1 MSLKTCLTALGV
13 LATVAAIDAAPAGA
27 TVAINSFTLTL
38 STTQAGANPDLT
50 MSATLAPTS
59 GDDPQSVT
67 ISLATGLLAN
77 PTVPATC
84 SETQLQGNAC
94 PAGSQIGSGTV
105 TATALGLPVNA
116 PAKVYLV
123 TAHSDEIGRVGMVVS
138 AGLGTTTAEG
148 PVTIRT
154 QPDVGANV
162 TFANLP
168 QSINGIAVTVTG
180 IQLTLD
186 GTVNGKPFTR
196 NPTSCAPA
204 STGISV
210 SSYGAPSTP
219 ATAQSSFTPT
229 GCASLPYGPA
239 VSGTATVAG
248 WDGQTALTS
257 TIAQAAGEAA
267 TSQSR
272 LTLPFGL
279 VPRWDVYSR
288 ACSASDV
295 STCPASATVGNATV
309 STPLSAQPLSGRVV
323 LVSSG
328 GSSTPGVALVFP
340 APFGIVISGTNSVSS
355 QGFTTTFTHM
365 PDVPMSSVS
374 VALAGGSDSLLKN
387 GYSLCVGKPTLS
399 AGFTAQSGTTSS
411 ASGPV
416 AVTGCPA

>member
-1 MSLKTCLTALGV
+1 MSLKPCLTALGV
-13 LATVAAIDAAPAGA
+13 LATVAAIEAAPASA
-27 TVAINSFTLTL
+27 TVAVNSFSLTP
-38 STTQAGANPDLT
+38 STTKAGANPDL
-50 MSATLAPTS
+50 SVNATFAPTS

-67 ISLATGLLAN
+67 ISLAAGLLAN

-84 SETQLQGNAC
+84 SDSQLQGNSC
-94 PAGSQIGSGTV
+94 PAGSQIGTGTV

-116 PAKVYLV
+116 PAKLYLV
-123 TAHSDEIGRVGMVVS
+123 TPHSDEIGRVGMVVS
-138 AGLGTTTAEG
+138 AGLGTTAAEG

-186 GTVNGKPFTR
+186 GTVGGKPFTR

-219 ATAQSSFTPT
+219 VTAQSSFTPT
-229 GCASLPYGPA
+229 ACASLPYAPA

-248 WDGQTALTS
+248 FDGQTALTS
-257 TIAQAAGEAA
+257 TITQAAGEAA
-267 TSQSR
+267 TSQTQ
-272 LTLPFGL
+272 LTVPFGL
-279 VPRWDVYSR
+279 MPRWDVYSR
-288 ACSASDV
+288 ACTASDV
-295 STCPASATVGNATV
+295 TTCPPSATVGTATV
-309 STPLSAQPLSGRVV
+309 ATPLSAQPLTGRVV

-328 GSSTPGVALVFP
+328 GSSTPGIALVFP
-340 APFGIVISGTNSVSS
+340 APFGLVITGANSVTAN
-355 QGFTTTFTHM
+355 GFTTTFTHM

-374 VALAGGSDSLLKN
+374 VALAGGSDSLLKD

-399 AGFTAQSGTTSS
+399 ASFTAQSATTSS

-416 AVTGCPA
+416 TVTGCP